1 MSSGENKGIGMFH
14 IRAGMLTALAVTAM
28 LLMTAGQYAIWWYAP
43 EEATMGLVQKV
54 FYFHLPLAWWS
65 FVAFF
70 GVCAASAMVLW
81 TGKENWDVLAG
92 VLAEVGVLFSGLA
105 LVTGSIWGRAAWN
118 TWWTW
123 DPRLSTTLVMWFVY
137 AGYLVLRAADAGGVK
152 GAKVRAVLGIVAF
165 LDVPLVFLSARL
177 WRSIHPAVLAAKG
190 GGLEPEMWTTV
201 WVNVVAWGALFAAL
215 VLARF
220 HGAGLSRRVEA
231 ALARIQEKTLQ

>member
-1 MSSGENKGIGMFH
+1 MSMFR
-14 IRAGMLTALAVTAM
+14 IYPKILMILACSSMAAM
-28 LLMTAGQYAIWWYAP
+28 AVGQYAIWFYAP

-70 GVCAASAMVLW
+70 GVCAASVMVLW
-81 TGKENWDVLAG
+81 TGREHWDVLAG
-92 VLAEVGVLFSGLA
+92 VLAEIGVLFSGLA

-137 AGYLVLRAADAGGVK
+137 AGYLVMRSADVGGGK
-152 GAKVRAVLGIVAF
+152 GAKMRAVLGIVAF

-177 WRSIHPAVLAAKG
+177 WRSIHPAVLASRG

-201 WVNVVAWGALFAAL
+201 WINVLAWGALFGTL
-215 VLARF
+215 VLARY
-220 HGAGLSRRVEA
+220 HGAGLKRRVEA
-231 ALARIQEKTLQ
+231 ALIRIQEKTLQ

>member
-1 MSSGENKGIGMFH
+1 MFH
-14 IRAGMLTALAVTAM
+14 IRPGMLTVLAALAM

-43 EEATMGLVQKV
+43 EEATMGLVQKI

-65 FVAFF
+65 FAAFF
-70 GVCAASAMVLW
+70 GVCVASVMVLW

-137 AGYLVLRAADAGGVK
+137 AGYLVLRAADVGGVK
-152 GAKVRAVLGIVAF
+152 GARVRAVLGIVAF

-215 VLARF
+215 VLARY

>member
-1 MSSGENKGIGMFH
+1 MFH
-14 IRAGMLTALAVTAM
+14 VRPGLLTALAAAAM
-28 LLMTAGQYAIWWYAP
+28 LLMAAGQYAIWWYAP

-65 FVAFF
+65 FAAFF
-70 GVCAASAMVLW
+70 GVCAASVMVLW

-137 AGYLVLRAADAGGVK
+137 AGYLVLRAADVGGVK
-152 GAKVRAVLGIVAF
+152 GARVRAVLGIVAF

>member
-1 MSSGENKGIGMFH
+1 
-14 IRAGMLTALAVTAM
+14 MLTTLAVAAM

-43 EEATMGLVQKV
+43 EEATMGLVQKI

-65 FVAFF
+65 FAAFF
-70 GVCAASAMVLW
+70 GVCVASVMVLW

-137 AGYLVLRAADAGGVK
+137 AGYLVLRAADVGGVK
-152 GAKVRAVLGIVAF
+152 GARVRAVLGIVAF

>member
-1 MSSGENKGIGMFH
+1 MFH
-14 IRAGMLTALAVTAM
+14 IRPGMLTVLAALAM

-65 FVAFF
+65 FAAFF
-70 GVCAASAMVLW
+70 GVCVASVMVLW

-137 AGYLVLRAADAGGVK
+137 AGYLVLRAADVGGVK
-152 GAKVRAVLGIVAF
+152 GARVRAVLGIVAF

-201 WVNVVAWGALFAAL
+201 WVNVVAWGAIFAAL
-215 VLARF
+215 VLARY
-220 HGAGLSRRVEA
+220 HGAGLSRRVKA

>member
-14 IRAGMLTALAVTAM
+14 IRAGMLTTLAVAAM

-65 FVAFF
+65 FAAFF
-70 GVCAASAMVLW
+70 GVCVASAMVLW
-81 TGKENWDVLAG
+81 TRKENWDVLAG

-152 GAKVRAVLGIVAF
+152 GARVRAVLGIVAF